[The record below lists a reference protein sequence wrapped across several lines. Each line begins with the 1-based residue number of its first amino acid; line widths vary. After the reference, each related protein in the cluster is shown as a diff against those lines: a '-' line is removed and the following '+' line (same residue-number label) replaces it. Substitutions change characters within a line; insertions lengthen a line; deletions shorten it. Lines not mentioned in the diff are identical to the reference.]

1 MYPTTKVS
9 GAVPTP
15 GVQTPTAA
23 TRPNPAHV
31 ELIRSADVLSRAA
44 ESRPG
49 GYVQGAELVDMAN
62 NIHGQYPRDI
72 QHAARV
78 FLANSNGVYRAREA
92 IRRRNANPHSACA
105 GGRAYDF
112 QDLQSICDYM
122 QQHQHDQQG
131 QKDQEQ
137 RGQHGGYRPFAH
149 GMEAGMAGLAVHGL
163 MAQLVAAIQ
172 HVMLEMT
179 NLRRQHMSLERLM
192 HMGHRGNPGA
202 QYLLNQPDM
211 LLDLVNREVSRN
223 MAITFDRLQRMGLDA
238 GMQQNGA
245 GMTNSYPHAS
255 FGGAPDFSGFPDI
268 SPPASPAPDF
278 DPAADVRKQDT
289 TRQHQLARETQAR
302 QDERQR
308 LIRNDAVRNT
318 QLRATHHRADALVQ
332 QRRIGDDVAADGRV
346 ADDIAARQRQA
357 AEIRADEIKAEQIR
371 ADEMRADEIRAD
383 QIRADQA

>member
-1 MYPTTKVS
+1 MYPTTQVS
-9 GAVPTP
+9 GTAPTF
-15 GVQTPTAA
+15 GARTPVAA
-23 TRPNPAHV
+23 TQPNPAHV
-31 ELIRSADVLSRAA
+31 ELIRSADVLSQVA

-62 NIHGQYPRDI
+62 NSQGQYRRDI

-122 QQHQHDQQG
+122 QQHPHDQQG
-131 QKDQEQ
+131 QQDH
-137 RGQHGGYRPFAH
+137 GQHGGHRPFAP

-163 MAQLVAAIQ
+163 MAQVASAIQ
-172 HVMLEMT
+172 QVMLEMT

-202 QYLLNQPDM
+202 QYLLGQPDM

-238 GMQQNGA
+238 GMQQHGA
-245 GMTNSYPHAS
+245 GMADFYPHAS

-268 SPPASPAPDF
+268 SPPTSPAPDF
-278 DPAADVRKQDT
+278 DPAADVRKQDMA
-289 TRQHQLARETQAR
+289 RQHQLTRETQMR

-308 LIRNDAVRNT
+308 LIRNDVVRNT
-318 QLRATHHRADALVQ
+318 QLRATQHQADGLVQ
-332 QRRIGDDVAADGRV
+332 QRRITDDVAADRRV

-371 ADEMRADEIRAD
+371 QDEIRQDEIRAD